1 MILVTGATGT
11 TGSEVVRQLAARGE
25 KVRALTRDP
34 ARAVVPSGVEVVRGD
49 YLDADALE
57 RAMSGVTAA
66 YLVGAPDPEARH
78 DLALVAAARAAGV
91 PRLVLLS
98 AIATGDPDVGPF
110 GMWHVPGEEAL
121 KESGAEWTV
130 LRPSSFAS
138 NTLGWAPAV
147 AAGEPVPNMTG
158 TGAQGVIDPRDV
170 SEVAAL
176 ALTDG
181 RCAGRT
187 YTLTGPEAIT
197 VPDQAAVL
205 TSLLGRPVAT
215 RDLSPAETLDHLRTA
230 WGLDEAGAEGVLTA
244 NTYIRAGRN
253 ALVTEDVPELLGRPA
268 RAFREWAED
277 HKGAFLGERGSSG
290 SDVPG
295 E

>member
-34 ARAVVPSGVEVVRGD
+34 ARAAVPSGVEVVRGD
-49 YLDADALE
+49 YLDADSLE

-66 YLVGAPDPEARH
+66 YLVGVPDGEAQH
-78 DLALVAAARAAGV
+78 DRALVAAARAAGV

-98 AIATGDPDVGPF
+98 AIATGDPGVGPF
-110 GMWHVPGEEAL
+110 GSWHAAGEEAV

-138 NTLGWAPAV
+138 NTLSWVPAV
-147 AAGEPVPNMTG
+147 GAGQPVPNMTG
-158 TGAQGVIDPRDV
+158 AGAQGVIDPRDV
-170 SEVAAL
+170 SEAAAL

-187 YTLTGPEAIT
+187 YTLTGPEAIS

-205 TSLLGRPVAT
+205 AAVLGRPVTT
-215 RDLSPAETLDHLRTA
+215 RDLSPDETLDHLRTA
-230 WGLDEAGAEGVLTA
+230 WGLDEFSAEGVLTA
-244 NTYIRAGRN
+244 SAYVRDGHN
-253 ALVTEDVPELLGRPA
+253 ARVTEDVPELLGRPA
-268 RAFREWAED
+268 RTFREWAED
-277 HKGAFLGERGSSG
+277 HKGAFAGE
-290 SDVPG
+290 
-295 E
+295 